1 MVIVFWGAS
10 CVYCWHFL
18 QQSFCSST
26 TWIQETNWYHISLWC
41 KLWDPTLQSH
51 ITSAWK
57 IMEYGSLWLAPQV
70 LLGFFSGMTPICSS
84 LLQWRSFTVSCFR
97 NFFYGKISCVSFSLL
112 SLWTPTPC
120 AFFNFHMQFVNST
133 CNTKAYAVFGISN
146 SSSISQSITFLMN
159 PNAANVIY
167 LLIVRHF
174 SSCLWTQC
182 GMISNSKKF
191 RSSILDGEI
200 YVEITSLQAS
210 RNKTMMSFARKET
223 LFTLE

>member
-1 MVIVFWGAS
+1 MVLCGWHLRFFW
-10 CVYCWHFL
+10 VFL
-18 QQSFCSST
+18 QVCPPFALHSCRGGNLQYPLRVNSKFCF
-26 TWIQETNWYHISLWC
+26 
-41 KLWDPTLQSH
+41 
-51 ITSAWK
+51 
-57 IMEYGSLWLAPQV
+57 V
-70 LLGFFSGMTPICSS
+70 
-84 LLQWRSFTVSCFR
+84 
-97 NFFYGKISCVSFSLL
+97 FFYGKISCVSFSLL
-112 SLWTPTPC
+112 SLWPTPC
-120 AFFNFHMQFVNST
+120 TFLNFYMQFVNST